1 MSVTTTSPPLS
12 FYGPTPEGFPPP
24 ARLGVERYEAMIDS
38 GLFTDDDRFEL
49 IEGTLVKKMTKGRGH
64 SAGSVKCRLTIERL
78 LPAGWHVRTEMPV
91 RIPTRESMPE
101 PDVSVARG
109 VADDYLDLDPG
120 PGEVAL
126 VVEVSDSTLAGDRAL
141 AATYIGGG
149 IPVYWLVNLR
159 DRQVEVYTAAAGTQT
174 PAILAETDTADLVIT
189 GTVVGQIA
197 VSDLLP
203 RNVT

>member
-1 MSVTTTSPPLS
+1 MSVTTTTPPHS

-24 ARLGVERYEAMIDS
+24 ARLDVERYEALIAS
-38 GLFTDDDRFEL
+38 GIFTDDDRFEL
-49 IEGTLVKKMTKGRGH
+49 VEGTLVKKMTKGRKH
-64 SAGSVKCRLTIERL
+64 SAGSVKCRLAIERL
-78 LPAGWHVRTEMPV
+78 LPSGWHVRTEMPV
-91 RIPTRESMPE
+91 RIPARESMLE

-149 IPVYWLVNLR
+149 IPVYWLVNVR
-159 DRQVEVYTAAAGTQT
+159 DRQLEVYTSASGAQT
-174 PAILAETDTADLVIT
+174 PAILTETDTADLVIA
-189 GTVVGQIA
+189 GTVVAQIA
-197 VSDLLP
+197 VADLLP
-203 RNVT
+203 RHVN